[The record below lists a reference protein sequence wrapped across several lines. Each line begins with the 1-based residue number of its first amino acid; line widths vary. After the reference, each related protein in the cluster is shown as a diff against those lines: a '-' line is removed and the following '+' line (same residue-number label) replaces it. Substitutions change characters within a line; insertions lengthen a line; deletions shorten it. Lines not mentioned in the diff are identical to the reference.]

1 MSAPNYT
8 TGAAALAPWRQRR
21 AEDVL
26 RSGIARSVS
35 LEEVAR
41 KCNMSV
47 SQFGRAFKKATGLTP
62 HRWLVQR
69 RLEQAMD
76 LLLGSN
82 LPLAEIALDCGFS
95 EQSHFTRTFTRLVGT
110 SPGEWR
116 RRRR

>member
-1 MSAPNYT
+1 
-8 TGAAALAPWRQRR
+8 
-21 AEDVL
+21 
-26 RSGIARSVS
+26 
-35 LEEVAR
+35 
-41 KCNMSV
+41 MSV